1 MQVTKSNIYVLA
13 GIILVLVVTLFPF
26 VYYQENTLIR
36 IHDNMD
42 SNIVW
47 AKILL
52 DNNACWVAP
61 NTIIEQIMN
70 GVPRSSLSS
79 TYDLSLFVFWMFGI
93 FWGYAINKVFL
104 AIIAFTGMYLL
115 LKKHIL
121 SESTPMY
128 IPVLTAILFGILPFW
143 SFNASVAGVPLVFWA
158 FLNLR
163 NNDNRLVNWLALI
176 LYAFYSSLVLTGL
189 FVLIAFSCVFAY
201 DLIIKRKFGKYLFAG
216 LALTSFAYILSHWP
230 MFYMHLFDSSG
241 YVSHRAEMKVLG
253 NIFLGFYAYF
263 WDALKNGGPSHLI
276 SMQAP
281 IILVLACVI
290 PILMIITRKYDKK
303 FLFVLAALLLSTLII
318 SLLGYEKIRN
328 VVQIIYDNTIA
339 LDMARVHW
347 LTPALWYILLALAFA
362 YIVKYIP
369 KGTYIVIVLFVL
381 QFYNIQRDDTDMLKD
396 SNSKLTFKEFYST
409 DQYNEIK
416 DVIGGGQSDY
426 RVISVGIVPAVAQFN
441 GFYTLDGYLADYPLE
456 YKHRFGE
463 VIKDEIEEC
472 PFVKWLFTT
481 WGNCCYAYS
490 CALWGQADPKQLPDV
505 SLNYDFDAL
514 KKTAEGK
521 DVYIISATKL
531 INAPVEFIQEFKNE
545 DWNWDIY
552 LYKVS

>member
-1 MQVTKSNIYVLA
+1 MQISRSNVYLLV
-13 GIILVLVVTLFPF
+13 GILVVSIITIFPF
-26 VYYQENTLIR
+26 FYYQEDITLR
-36 IHDNMD
+36 VHDNMD

-47 AKILL
+47 VKMLL

-61 NTIIEQIMN
+61 DTIIEQIMN
-70 GVPRSSLSS
+70 GVPRSSLLS
-79 TYDLSLFVFWMFGI
+79 TYDLALLVFWIFGI

-104 AIIAFTGMYLL
+104 AIIAFAGMYLL

-121 SESTPMY
+121 SDNTPIY
-128 IPVLTAILFGILPFW
+128 ISVLTAILFAILPFW
-143 SFNASVAGVPLVFWA
+143 SFIASVAGVPLVFWA

-163 NNDNRLVNWLALI
+163 NNDKRVVNWLALI

-189 FVLIAFSCVFAY
+189 FVLIALSCVFAY
-201 DLIIKRKFGKYLFAG
+201 DLIINRKFGKYLFAG

-290 PILMIITRKYDKK
+290 PVLMVITGKYDKK
-303 FLFVLAALLLSTLII
+303 FLFVLAVLLLSTLTI

-328 VVQIIYDNTIA
+328 IVQVIYDNTIA

-347 LTPALWYILLALAFA
+347 LTPALWYVLLGLAFA
-362 YIVKYIP
+362 YVTKYIP
-369 KGTYIVIVLFVL
+369 KGTYIVIVLFCL
-381 QFYNIQRDDTDMLKD
+381 QFYNIQRDDTNLLKD
-396 SNSKLTFKEFYST
+396 SNSKLTYKEFYST

-416 DVIGGGQSDY
+416 EVIGSKQSDY
-426 RVISVGIVPAVAQFN
+426 RVISVGVVPAVAQFN

-463 VIKDEIEEC
+463 VIHDELEQC

-481 WGNCCYAYS
+481 WGNYCYAYS
-490 CALWGQADPKQLPDV
+490 CELWGQPDPKQLPEVKLDY
-505 SLNYDFDAL
+505 NFEAL
-514 KKTAEGK
+514 KKIAIEK
-521 DVYIISATKL
+521 DVYIISATRIKDTPIEL
-531 INAPVEFIQEFKNE
+531 IQELKSQ
-545 DWNWDIY
+545 DWHWNVY
-552 LYKVS
+552 LYKVN